1 MTKFNIT
8 SHKFELDN
16 EEYFLKPLGGAHI
29 GLLFEV
35 LESFQSVNARIES
48 EAPIKA
54 TEEEREKLSSEKFLA
69 YLDKE
74 ALGKLHTLTMETFK
88 RSYPSEKVDDLEGF
102 VTQNLFK
109 LMNHVIKVNMNST
122 EE

>member
-1 MTKFNIT
+1 MTKFTIAT
-8 SHKFELDN
+8 HKFELDN

>member
-8 SHKFELDN
+8 THKFELDN

-35 LESFQSVNARIES
+35 LEAFQSVNTRIES
-48 EAPIKA
+48 ETPEGL
-54 TEEEREKLSSEKFLA
+54 TEGEKEKLSGDKFLE

-74 ALGKLHTLTMETFK
+74 ALAKLHTLTMETFK

-109 LMNHVIKVNMNST
+109 LMNHVIKVNMNSV

>member
-1 MTKFNIT
+1 MTKFNIAT
-8 SHKFELDN
+8 HKFELDN

-35 LESFQSVNARIES
+35 LESFQSVNSRIES
-48 EAPIKA
+48 ETPVGA
-54 TEEEREKLSSEKFLA
+54 TDEEKEKLSGDKFLE

-74 ALGKLHTLTMETFK
+74 ALAKLHTLTMETFK

-109 LMNHVIKVNMNST
+109 LMTHVIKVNMNST

>member
-1 MTKFNIT
+1 MTKFNIAT
-8 SHKFELDN
+8 HKFELDN

-35 LESFQSVNARIES
+35 LDSFQSVNSRIEKDT
-48 EAPIKA
+48 PKDA
-54 TEEEREKLSSEKFLA
+54 TEEEREKFSSEKFLE
-69 YLDKE
+69 YLDK
-74 ALGKLHTLTMETFK
+74 ASLAKLHTLTMETFK